1 MSNRP
6 EPIERQQFEMQQLVK
21 EHPPVWNDRNKRI
34 VFEIACPAGSWH
46 QGRLDYS
53 RWAPLPWPESLD
65 PKSAV
70 SRGEDR
76 PGFYDY
82 TRASDRPD
90 AVEWHVNFAD
100 PRLFFA
106 YGSRLFAQDEM
117 QVAEHPV
124 LGSLK
129 EALDARN
136 LPALTVEEGQPT
148 PVIVT
153 GALRHCRVA
162 TEPNAAEGRPY
173 GLYGNA
179 FARAD
184 PEAVRRAT
192 TRIDPPTTTNVIAM
206 AAPAGGVRQYRIN
219 DIRYVLATAFTGF
232 RAAVLES
239 ARSRGSE
246 CPVLVHTGFWG
257 CGAFGGNRILMTV
270 LQILAAE
277 MAGLERVVFHTGAAS
292 GVAAINDAKRV
303 FEADLITGSPM
314 SADELIELID
324 AIGFEWGV
332 SDGN

>member
-6 EPIERQQFEMQQLVK
+6 EPIERRQFEMQQLVK
-21 EHPPVWNDRNKRI
+21 EHPPVWNDRNKRV
-34 VFEIACPAGSWH
+34 VFEIACPPGSSP

-53 RWAPLPWPESLD
+53 RWAALPWPESLD

-70 SRGEDR
+70 SRVEDR

-90 AVEWHVNFAD
+90 AVEWHVN
-100 PRLFFA
+100 
-106 YGSRLFAQDEM
+106 
-117 QVAEHPV
+117 
-124 LGSLK
+124 
-129 EALDARN
+129 
-136 LPALTVEEGQPT
+136 
-148 PVIVT
+148 
-153 GALRHCRVA
+153 
-162 TEPNAAEGRPY
+162 
-173 GLYGNA
+173 
-179 FARAD
+179 
-184 PEAVRRAT
+184 
-192 TRIDPPTTTNVIAM
+192 
-206 AAPAGGVRQYRIN
+206 
-219 DIRYVLATAFTGF
+219 DIQYVLATAFTGF

-257 CGAFGGNRILMTV
+257 CGALGGNRILMTV

-292 GVAAINDAKRV
+292 GVAAINDAKRL

-314 SADELIELID
+314 TVDELIELID